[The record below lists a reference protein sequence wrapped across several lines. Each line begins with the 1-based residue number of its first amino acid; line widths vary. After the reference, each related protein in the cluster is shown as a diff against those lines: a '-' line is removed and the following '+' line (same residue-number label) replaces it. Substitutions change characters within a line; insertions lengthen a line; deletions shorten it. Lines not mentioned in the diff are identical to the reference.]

1 MILWPPTH
9 LGQPCDRSLITRKVT
24 VGRLF
29 LVYVGSVGVGQ
40 CQCCSHTLGLQLC
53 QAQLFTCLQ
62 IFILTLRMPM
72 SLQDQVR
79 ELYCRSDRF
88 YRIWTLVCL
97 YLVALHCWQVSPYAI
112 LMILWLYVTS
122 PTFSFHFML
131 SFLVFFLFP
140 TFTFVLLS
148 LFSLDRILDQSNCF

>member
-88 YRIWTLVCL
+88 YCIWTLVCL
-97 YLVALHCWQVSPYAI
+97 YLVALHCWQVSPHQEN
-112 LMILWLYVTS
+112 S
-122 PTFSFHFML
+122 KML
-131 SFLVFFLFP
+131 SHAYLYLFALVLKIRSFFSYLGLKF
-140 TFTFVLLS
+140 
-148 LFSLDRILDQSNCF
+148 I